1 MASVAGPDERIEQA
15 RRRWLDASAAANRAR
30 EELAH
35 LEIEAA
41 TMRAKAEIETALE
54 QGCSPEL
61 HGELVAHA
69 ARYHGA
75 TCARASSISDV
86 SWRGVRVAIESIVK
100 RVKTAEDA
108 RDGYVIE
115 LECARERARIA
126 THAVIDAIGSV
137 GPESVEQA
145 VPRLVAVMREA
156 RERAVRAEAVLTRGG
171 AAIVDEPAERS
182 LYDARAALRDL
193 VAALALDDGPR
204 IEAIRR
210 ARATLERWGM
220 R

>member
-1 MASVAGPDERIEQA
+1 MASVAGPDERIEEA
-15 RRRWLDASAAANRAR
+15 RRRWLDASAAATRAR
-30 EELAH
+30 EELGR

-41 TMRAKAEIETALE
+41 TTRAKADIETALE

-100 RVKTAEDA
+100 RVKTAEKQ
-108 RDGYVIE
+108 R
-115 LECARERARIA
+115 RRW
-126 THAVIDAIGSV
+126 
-137 GPESVEQA
+137 
-145 VPRLVAVMREA
+145 EA
-156 RERAVRAEAVLTRGG
+156 RTDVA
-171 AAIVDEPAERS
+171 RS
-182 LYDARAALRDL
+182 ALRDL
-193 VAALALDDGPR
+193 VDALSLDDGPR

-210 ARATLERWGM
+210 ARETLERWGM